1 MTSPHLT
8 NQDLP
13 PPQAGG
19 APTVTGAW
27 REGDPVGSRRFADV
41 GDVAL
46 ESGSVLPDVRL
57 AYETW
62 GTPGRD
68 AVLVL
73 HALTGDSHVVG
84 PTGPGHASP
93 GWWDTLVGPGL
104 PIDTDRFHVVCA
116 NILGGCQGSTG
127 PSSLAP
133 DGRAWGSRFPD
144 LTVRDQ
150 VAAEALLA
158 DALGI
163 ERWYAVVGGSA
174 GGMRGLE
181 WAVGHP
187 SRVERLFL
195 LATSAQASAEQLA
208 LSSVQQAAITSD
220 PHFHGGDYYAESR
233 GPTTGLDL
241 ARRVAHVAYRSEAEL
256 QQRFGREREPDGRFS
271 VASYLEHH
279 GTKLTRRFD
288 AGSYLALTRAM
299 DSHDVGRGRG
309 GVAEALSRVTARTV
323 VAGIDSDRL
332 YPLYQQQELA
342 DLVPG
347 ADGLDVVHSLHG
359 HDGFLVEQEQVG
371 ALARRA
377 LAE

>member
-8 NQDLP
+8 SQDLP
-13 PPQAGG
+13 S
-19 APTVTGAW
+19 VTGAW

-62 GTPGRD
+62 GTPGAP

-104 PIDTDRFHVVCA
+104 PIDTDRFLVVCA

-127 PSSLAP
+127 PASLAP
-133 DGRAWGSRFPD
+133 DGRPWGSRFPD

-150 VAAEALLA
+150 VAAETLLA

-181 WAVGHP
+181 WAVGRP

-208 LSSVQQAAITSD
+208 LSSVQQAAITTD
-220 PHFHGGDYYAESR
+220 PHFHGGDYYAERR

-241 ARRVAHVAYRSEAEL
+241 ARRVAHVAYRSETEL

-288 AGSYLALTRAM
+288 AGSYLSLTRAM
-299 DSHDVGRGRG
+299 DSHDVGRDRG
-309 GVAEALSRVTARTV
+309 GVAAALGRVTARTV

-332 YPLYQQQELA
+332 YPLHQQQELA
-342 DLVPG
+342 DLLPG
-347 ADGLDVVHSLHG
+347 ADGLDVVHSVHG

-377 LAE
+377 LAP

>member
-8 NQDLP
+8 SQDLSS
-13 PPQAGG
+13 
-19 APTVTGAW
+19 VTGAW

-46 ESGSVLPDVRL
+46 EGGSVLPDVRL

-62 GTPGRD
+62 GTPGAP

-104 PIDTDRFHVVCA
+104 PIDTDRFLVVCA

-127 PSSLAP
+127 PASLAP
-133 DGRAWGSRFPD
+133 DGRPWGSRFPD

-150 VAAEALLA
+150 VAAETLLA

-208 LSSVQQAAITSD
+208 LSSVQQAAITTD
-220 PHFHGGDYYAESR
+220 PHFHGGDYYVERR
-233 GPTTGLDL
+233 GPTNGLDL
-241 ARRVAHVAYRSEAEL
+241 ARRVAHVAYRSETEL

-288 AGSYLALTRAM
+288 AGSYLTLTRAM
-299 DSHDVGRGRG
+299 DSHDVGRDRG
-309 GVAEALSRVTARTV
+309 GVAAALGRVTARTV

-332 YPLYQQQELA
+332 YPLHQQQELA

-347 ADGLDVVHSLHG
+347 ADGLDVVHSVHG

-371 ALARRA
+371 VLARR
-377 LAE
+377 LLDP